1 MSDEVLD
8 VGRSEAQK
16 RADLKSR
23 KKIYDQITMVDR
35 KENRLKEL
43 LEVASTKTGLSKN
56 EYMVKSVYT
65 QLTNDGITIDMLP
78 SDGKYVAPQPE
89 PKEPKRYMIYMIT
102 ECYAIFDEMDL
113 SGEKYIAT
121 FPTLNAAEKYARN
134 KFDKKA
140 YPIDWRYTIW
150 GRYIEGNN
158 KLEACNTLKAIIRK
172 ELEEDRVNGIGNDE
186 YNYLERINEE
196 YPIDYYDKILYE
208 GDNTKSEF
216 DFQLED
222 D

>member
-1 MSDEVLD
+1 MSDEVLEM
-8 VGRSEAQK
+8 GRPKNQLETQHKYEKAN
-16 RADLKSR
+16 
-23 KKIYDQITMVDR
+23 YDQIALRFR
-35 KENRLKEL
+35 KIDKIIPL
-43 LEVASTKTGLSKN
+43 LNIATTITGRTKN
-56 EYMVKSVYT
+56 EYVKQALLT
-65 QLTNDGITIDMLP
+65 QFKSDGITLDQLP
-78 SDGKYVAPQPE
+78 SSSTLPQSE
-89 PKEPKRYMIYMIT
+89 PKKPKRYMIYMIT
-102 ECYAIFDEMDL
+102 ECYAIFDETDL
-113 SGEKYIAT
+113 SEEKYIAT

-172 ELEEDRVNGIGNDE
+172 ELEEDRINGVGNDE

-196 YPIDYYDKILYE
+196 YPIDYCDKILYE